1 MPLHYIPHAYIG
13 KKMYRYKKYIILLT
27 FRKKKKQ
34 TNKQQNQSQ
43 EQLYHTLSIQAKYLK
58 HS

>member
-13 KKMYRYKKYIILLT
+13 KNQYIGTKKYIILLN
-27 FRKKKKQ
+27 FSQKKNP
-34 TNKQQNQSQ
+34 TQSQ
-43 EQLYHTLSIQAKYLK
+43 EQLYHTLSIQAKDLK